1 MLAKT
6 WDRLPSG
13 NDVITEELYCWGRK
27 VKYGGDPNICLLSKM
42 FK

>member
-13 NDVITEELYCWGRK
+13 NDVITEELYIAGVERLNMGAIL
-27 VKYGGDPNICLLSKM
+27 YLST
-42 FK
+42 F